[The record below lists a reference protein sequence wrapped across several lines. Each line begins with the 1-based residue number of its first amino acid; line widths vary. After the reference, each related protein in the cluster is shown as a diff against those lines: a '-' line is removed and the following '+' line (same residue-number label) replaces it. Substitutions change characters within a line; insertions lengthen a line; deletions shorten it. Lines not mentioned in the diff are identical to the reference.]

1 MKRAT
6 IVLGGAAGAGFMYF
20 LDPDR
25 GRRRRALARDK
36 AIHATH
42 RTSTFLSML
51 SRDVVNRVRGAV
63 AGARSLVTGEE
74 PSDDVI
80 AERIRSRLGR
90 LVSHPHAIRVRVQD
104 GVATLYGPVL
114 TSEVDRLLHAVRTV
128 AGVTSV
134 ETQLEVHIS
143 PESVPGLQGP
153 SRPRRETRS
162 FQAEMWSPTERV
174 IAGAAA
180 VGLAWIGRR
189 IGGPARLGAGAV
201 GAALLARAVANQP
214 LARIVGV
221 GPGPLGFKIQ
231 KTIHIGTSPQR
242 VYELLSDCE
251 SYSCFMT
258 HVIDVRDLGDG
269 RCRWKVRGP
278 ASVPIEYETQ
288 ITRDV
293 PGELIAWKTLP
304 GSTVR
309 HAGIARLEPSERGTR
324 LDIHMSYRPPAGA
337 IGHAIATL
345 LGTDP
350 KSALDDDLAR
360 LKSLIESGVT
370 TAGHGKVRLDE
381 VHTAPTS
388 RKGEAA

>member
-6 IVLGGAAGAGFMYF
+6 IVLGGAAGAGLMYF

-42 RTSTFLSML
+42 RTSAFLSML
-51 SRDVVNRVRGAV
+51 SRDVVNRLRGAV
-63 AGARSLVTGEE
+63 AGARSLVAGKE
-74 PSDDVI
+74 PSDDVTV
-80 AERIRSRLGR
+80 ERIRSRLGR
-90 LVSHPHAIRVRVQD
+90 LVSHPHAIRVRVCD
-104 GVATLYGPVL
+104 GVATLDGPVL
-114 TSEVDRLLHAVRTV
+114 AGEVDRLLHAVRSV
-128 AGVTSV
+128 AGVASV
-134 ETQLEVHIS
+134 ESRLAVHER

-174 IAGAAA
+174 VAGAAG
-180 VGLAWIGRR
+180 VGLAWLGGR
-189 IGGPARLGAGAV
+189 IGGPARLGAGGI
-201 GAALLARAVANQP
+201 GAALLARAIANQP
-214 LARIVGV
+214 LARVIGV
-221 GPGPLGFKIQ
+221 GPGPLGFRVQ

-242 VYELLSDCE
+242 VFEILRDCE
-251 SYSCFMT
+251 GYSRFMA
-258 HVIDVRDLGDG
+258 HVLDVRDLGDG

-288 ITRDV
+288 ITREV

-360 LKSLIESGVT
+360 LKSLIESGAT
-370 TAGHGKVRLDE
+370 TAGHGKVRLGD
-381 VHTAPTS
+381 V
-388 RKGEAA
+388 KGEAA

>member
-1 MKRAT
+1 
-6 IVLGGAAGAGFMYF
+6 
-20 LDPDR
+20 
-25 GRRRRALARDK
+25 
-36 AIHATH
+36 
-42 RTSTFLSML
+42 ML
-51 SRDVVNRVRGAV
+51 SRDVVNRLRGAV

-80 AERIRSRLGR
+80 VERIRSRLGR
-90 LVSHPHAIRVRVQD
+90 LVSHPHAIRVRVRD
-104 GVATLYGPVL
+104 CVATLDGPVL
-114 TSEVDRLLHAVRTV
+114 ASEVDRLLDAVCTV

-134 ETQLEVHIS
+134 ENRLEVHAR

-174 IAGAAA
+174 IASAAG
-180 VGLAWIGRR
+180 VGLAYIGGRF
-189 IGGPARLGAGAV
+189 GGPARLGAGGI
-201 GAALLARAVANQP
+201 GAALLARAIANQP
-214 LARIVGV
+214 LSRVFGV
-221 GPGPLGFKIQ
+221 GQGPLGFRIQ

-242 VYELLSDCE
+242 VYEILSDCE
-251 SYSCFMT
+251 GYSRFMT
-258 HVIDVRDLGDG
+258 HVLDVRDLGDG

-278 ASVPIEYETQ
+278 ASMPIEYETQ

-370 TAGHGKVRLDE
+370 TAAHGKVRLGD
-381 VHTAPTS
+381 VHGSPTS
-388 RKGEAA
+388 KKGEAA